1 MSKVSLADKKGN
13 RFRMRIKDMGALLL
27 LAALWGGSFLFM
39 RIAAPVLGQVVTAE
53 LRVGIA
59 GIALLV
65 NAVAIRSLPAF
76 RAQRMNYLILGAL
89 DAAIPYTLIGAAE
102 LHLTA
107 SLASVLNATT
117 PLFAAVIA
125 VTWLQDRLDAKR
137 GIGLMLGIV
146 GVAILVGW
154 SPLPLN
160 AVIVLSVG
168 ASLAAS
174 LSYALAGVF
183 SKVAVTGMPSL
194 ALAIGQQLGA
204 SLLLLPLA
212 LPTAAMTTPINR
224 LTGGVAVAVFVLAL
238 LCTSLAYLLYFSLI
252 GSVGPM
258 KTLSVTYLVPVF
270 GILWGALF
278 LHERLHAGT
287 LVGLFIILASVMLV
301 TGARLRLVRR
311 ESRLIPATQE
321 TAP

>member
-1 MSKVSLADKKGN
+1 
-13 RFRMRIKDMGALLL
+13 MRIKDVGALLL

-39 RIAAPVLGQVVTAE
+39 RIAAPVLGPLVMAE
-53 LRVGIA
+53 LRVSIA

-65 NAVAIRSLPAF
+65 YAAAIHALPAF
-76 RAQRMNYLILGAL
+76 RAHRPKYLILGAL
-89 DAAIPYTLIGAAE
+89 NAAIPYTLIGAAE

-107 SLASVLNATT
+107 SLASILNATT
-117 PLFAAVIA
+117 PLFTAVVAAI
-125 VTWLQDRLDAKR
+125 WLNDRLDVKK
-137 GIGLMLGIV
+137 GIGLILGVV

-174 LSYALAGVF
+174 LSYGLAGVF
-183 SKVAVTGMPSL
+183 SKVAFTGMPPL

-212 LPTAAMTTPINR
+212 LPTAAVTTPTNG
-224 LTGGVAVAVFVLAL
+224 LTVGVAVAVIALAL

-252 GSVGPM
+252 ASVGPI
-258 KTLSVTYLVPVF
+258 KTLSVTYLIPAF
-270 GILWGALF
+270 GILWSALF
-278 LHERLHAGT
+278 LHERLHVGT
-287 LVGLFIILASVMLV
+287 LVGLAIILASVALV
-301 TGARLRLVRR
+301 TGTRVRVARR
-311 ESRLIPATQE
+311 EPILTPAARD

>member
-1 MSKVSLADKKGN
+1 
-13 RFRMRIKDMGALLL
+13 MRIRDVGALLM

-39 RIAAPVLGQVVTAE
+39 RIAAPVLGPVVLAE

-65 NAVAIRSLPAF
+65 YAATIRALPAF
-76 RAQRMNYLILGAL
+76 RARWRRYLALGAL
-89 DAAIPYTLIGAAE
+89 NAAIPYTLIGAAE

-107 SLASVLNATT
+107 SLASILNATT
-117 PLFAAVIA
+117 PLFAAVVAA
-125 VTWLQDRLDAKR
+125 VWLKDRLDAKR
-137 GIGLMLGIV
+137 GIGLILGIA

-160 AVIVLSVG
+160 AVIILSVG

-183 SKVAVTGMPSL
+183 SKVAFTGMPPL

-212 LPTAAMTTPINR
+212 LPTAVVTTPTHG
-224 LTGGVAVAVFVLAL
+224 LSVGVALAVVALAL

-252 GSVGPM
+252 ANVGPM
-258 KTLSVTYLVPVF
+258 KTLSVTYLVPAF
-270 GILWGALF
+270 GILWSALF
-278 LHERLHAGT
+278 LHERLRIGT
-287 LVGLFIILASVMLV
+287 LVGLAIILASVALV
-301 TGARLRLVRR
+301 TGTRVRIARR
-311 ESRLIPATQE
+311 EPSDIAAVTDMV
-321 TAP
+321 A